1 MERHG
6 NNRRLRE
13 IEATFEFL
21 SAVFQQVSKKLERE
35 LPSILDLL
43 RAQVAPSVQK
53 VEDIGDAILA
63 SAKNL
68 QTITENVQ
76 NITQTSRG
84 TAVNLNEASDLLTH
98 RIKQEIANHTLLQKF
113 GNNTST
119 QIVKASHLLVGANYG
134 FLTSHSVLRLARTAR
149 KLNLK
154 DPVVILQFS
163 AELAALISH
172 TYSTATH
179 VDGIF
184 ASTPSYS
191 KPQLSWDFF
200 TMIMEF
206 ILSGFCRMGAR
217 KLLTAGGVLAREAM
231 LQQAVALGLPNN
243 IRGAFTMPFS
253 ILKKCLGKFR
263 LSKSLIVRGS
273 LSSVPISKVSL
284 VKEKTKIFFSQV
296 KKMKVEKLAPILSKR
311 LSKDFSVFMNKKSQ
325 YNQIAIFA
333 VENYKQPLPL
343 LKADFVHFMV
353 NNYNSLGIDVPVAR
367 VAPAIKDV
375 IVQKTSSYKLRL
387 VSPVSKFKI
396 FKTFLNPFKSF

>member
-1 MERHG
+1 MQRNG
-6 NNRRLRE
+6 NERRLRE
-13 IEATFEFL
+13 IQATFEFL
-21 SAVFQQVSKKLERE
+21 AAVFEQVSKKLDRD

-63 SAKNL
+63 SAKNI
-68 QTITENVQ
+68 QT
-76 NITQTSRG
+76 ITQTSLG

-113 GNNTST
+113 GNDTST

-184 ASTPSYS
+184 ASPPSYS

-217 KLLTAGGVLAREAM
+217 KLLTTGVVLAREAM

-263 LSKSLIVRGS
+263 LSKSFIVRGS

-284 VKEKTKIFFSQV
+284 GKEKTKIFFSQV
-296 KKMKVEKLAPILSKR
+296 KKMKVEKLAPMLSKR

-325 YNQIAIFA
+325 CNQIAIFA
-333 VENYKQPLPL
+333 VENYKPALPL